1 MSRKVA
7 LASWAVAASL
17 CIGLSSVSAQ
27 DTTPSPATSASNTG
41 VNQRDRDSH
50 NATPMDQPNDKA
62 DIDLVAHVRKAI
74 MKDGSLSTNA
84 HNVKIVAASGVVTL
98 RGPVRNDTE
107 RSKVEALASGVDGVQ
122 RVDNQLDIQH

>member
-1 MSRKVA
+1 MPRKAA
-7 LASWAVAASL
+7 LCSWVIAATL
-17 CIGLSSVSAQ
+17 CIGATAASAQ
-27 DTTPSPATSASNTG
+27 DTTPATAASASNTG
-41 VNQRDRDSH
+41 INQRDRDAH
-50 NATPMDQPNDKA
+50 NPTPMDQPNDKA

-107 RSKVEALASGVDGVQ
+107 RSKVEALASGVAGVQ